1 MIPCTAHGRKNPPR
15 TLFLPKPCLNPLAE
29 SSSPVGAVQ
38 RRCGAGW
45 QEGLPCFAGGASRL
59 LPAEHPSSVPGQYQ
73 TPTNPLLHTAA
84 AGANLKLLLRREATE
99 PGCGC
104 RALSRWGGQREEAG
118 DPPPRQSSHAGA
130 SALQRLRSRAD
141 TARGLTCP
149 GFPSSSAVPG
159 AHRVT
164 SVPGGAPAGRTVG
177 PAAAGALGAAKQPPE
192 EANDPFDELVYEP
205 RERSSFPPTA

>member
-1 MIPCTAHGRKNPPR
+1 M
-15 TLFLPKPCLNPLAE
+15 
-29 SSSPVGAVQ
+29 GAVQ
-38 RRCGAGW
+38 RCCGAGR
-45 QEGLPCFAGGASRL
+45 QEGLPCFAGGAPRL

-73 TPTNPLLHTAA
+73 TLTNPLLHTAA
-84 AGANLKLLLRREATE
+84 AGTNLKLLLRREATE
-99 PGCGC
+99 PGCGR
-104 RALSRWGGQREEAG
+104 RALSRWGGQWG
-118 DPPPRQSSHAGA
+118 GGWCPSPPPPRQSSRAGA

-164 SVPGGAPAGRTVG
+164 SVPGGAPAGRAVG

-205 RERSSFPPTA
+205 REWSSFPPTA